1 MTDCIIIGGGPAGL
15 TAATYLARFRRDVVL
30 LDAGESRARLIPVS
44 HNVPGFPD
52 GIPGESLL
60 NRMREQAARHGV
72 TPRHVRVESIVREG
86 DGFRASGG
94 GRDWRAPRVV
104 LATGVE
110 DLHPDFDRL
119 REATRAGL
127 VRWCPICDGYEA
139 SDRRV
144 GLLSGG
150 RAGVSHALFLRT
162 YTPRLTLLTG
172 AGDEEVDPAGRERL
186 QAAGIELLV
195 DPVIGFEPDLAAR
208 DVAVQLASGAERRF
222 DALYPMQG
230 CRVRSELA
238 ASLGAAR
245 EADGDL
251 VADADQATCVP
262 GLYAIGDVVG
272 AINQISVGVGH
283 AAVAA
288 TAIHRSLP
296 RNFR

>member
-1 MTDCIIIGGGPAGL
+1 MPDCIVVGGGPAGL
-15 TAATYLARFRRDVVL
+15 TAAIYLARFRRDVVV

-60 NRMREQAARHGV
+60 NRMREHAARHGV
-72 TPRHVRVESIVREG
+72 APVSVRVEAIAREG
-86 DGFRASGG
+86 EQFHVSGG
-94 GRDWRAPRVV
+94 GREWLAPRLV

-119 REATRAGL
+119 RQATRAGL
-127 VRWCPICDGYEA
+127 VRWCPICDGYEVR
-139 SDRRV
+139 DRRV

-162 YTPRLTLLTG
+162 YTDRLSLLTG
-172 AGDEEVDPAGRERL
+172 AGGEDPGPEGLARL
-186 QAAGIELLV
+186 EAAGIELVPEPLT
-195 DPVIGFEPDLAAR
+195 GFEPDAAAGEVVVR
-208 DVAVQLASGAERRF
+208 FAGGGERRF

-238 ASLGAAR
+238 AALGAAC
-245 EADGDL
+245 EPDGDL
-251 VADADQATCVP
+251 LVGPDQATNVP

-288 TAIHRSLP
+288 TAIHRTLP

>member
-1 MTDCIIIGGGPAGL
+1 MHDCIIIGGGPAGL
-15 TAATYLARFRRDVVL
+15 TAATYLARFRRRVLL

-60 NRMREQAARHGV
+60 TRMRDQAARHGV
-72 TPRHVRVESIVREG
+72 TPEHARVEAIERDG
-86 DGFRASGG
+86 DGFRVRAAD
-94 GRDWRAPRVV
+94 REWRALRVI

-119 REATRAGL
+119 REATRTGL
-127 VRWCPICDGYEA
+127 VRWCPICDAYEA
-139 SDRRV
+139 RDRAV

-162 YTPRLTLLTG
+162 YTNRLTLLTG
-172 AGDEEVDPAGRERL
+172 GGDADPDLAGVERL
-186 QAAGIELLV
+186 QAAGIELV
-195 DPVIGFEPDLAAR
+195 SEPVVGFEADPHGKHVRVRLA
-208 DVAVQLASGAERRF
+208 GGGERAF
-222 DALYPMQG
+222 EVLYPMQG
-230 CRVRSELA
+230 CRVRSELGA
-238 ASLGAAR
+238 ALGAGR
-245 EADGDL
+245 EPDGDL
-251 VADADQATCVP
+251 VADSDQATDVP

-288 TAIHRSLP
+288 TAIHRTLP

>member
-1 MTDCIIIGGGPAGL
+1 MHDCIVVGGGPAGL
-15 TAATYLARFRRDVVL
+15 TAAIYLARYRRNVLL

-60 NRMREQAARHGV
+60 GRMRQHAAQHGV
-72 TPRHVRVESIVREG
+72 VPQAVRVESVAREG
-86 DGFRASGG
+86 EVFRVAGG
-94 GRDWRAPRVV
+94 GREWRAPRLVI
-104 LATGVE
+104 ATGVE

-119 REATRAGL
+119 RQATRAGL

-139 SDRRV
+139 RDRRV

-162 YTPRLTLLTG
+162 YTERLTLMTG
-172 AGDEEVDPAGRERL
+172 AGGEDPGPEGMRKLE
-186 QAAGIELLV
+186 AAGIEFL
-195 DPVIGFEPDLAAR
+195 PAPITGFEPEGSEVVVRLA
-208 DVAVQLASGAERRF
+208 GGGERRF

-251 VADADQATCVP
+251 TVGPDQSTNVP

>member
-1 MTDCIIIGGGPAGL
+1 MHDCIVIGGGPAGL
-15 TAATYLARFRRDVVL
+15 TAATYLARFRRRVLL

-60 NRMREQAARHGV
+60 TRMREQAARHGV
-72 TPRHVRVESIVREG
+72 VPEHARVEAIERDGDVFRVRAAE
-86 DGFRASGG
+86 RE
-94 GRDWRAPRVV
+94 WRALRVI

-119 REATRAGL
+119 REATRTGL
-127 VRWCPICDGYEA
+127 VRWCPICDAYEA
-139 SDRRV
+139 RDRAV

-162 YTPRLTLLTG
+162 YTDRLTLLTG
-172 AGDEEVDPAGRERL
+172 GGDADPDPEGVKRL
-186 QAAGIELLV
+186 EAAGIELVV
-195 DPVIGFEPDLAAR
+195 DPVVGFEPDPAGAR
-208 DVAVQLASGAERRF
+208 VRVQLAGGGERAF
-222 DALYPMQG
+222 EVLYPMQG

-238 ASLGAAR
+238 AALGARR
-245 EADGDL
+245 EPDGDL
-251 VADADQATCVP
+251 VAGSDQATGVP

-288 TAIHRSLP
+288 TAIHRTLP

>member
-1 MTDCIIIGGGPAGL
+1 MHDCIVVGGGPAGL
-15 TAATYLARFRRDVVL
+15 TAAIYLARYRRNVLL

-60 NRMREQAARHGV
+60 GRMRQHAAQHGV
-72 TPRHVRVESIVREG
+72 VPQAVRVESAAREG
-86 DGFRASGG
+86 EVFRVAGG
-94 GRDWRAPRVV
+94 GREWRAPRLVI
-104 LATGVE
+104 ATGVE
-110 DLHPDFDRL
+110 DLHPDFERL
-119 REATRAGL
+119 RQATRAGL

-139 SDRRV
+139 RDRRV

-162 YTPRLTLLTG
+162 YTARLTLMTG
-172 AGDEEVDPAGRERL
+172 TGGEDPGPEGLRKLE
-186 QAAGIELLV
+186 AAGIDFL
-195 DPVIGFEPDLAAR
+195 PTPIIGFEPEASEVVVHLA
-208 DVAVQLASGAERRF
+208 DGGERRF

-245 EADGDL
+245 EPDGDL
-251 VADADQATCVP
+251 TVGPDQATNVP